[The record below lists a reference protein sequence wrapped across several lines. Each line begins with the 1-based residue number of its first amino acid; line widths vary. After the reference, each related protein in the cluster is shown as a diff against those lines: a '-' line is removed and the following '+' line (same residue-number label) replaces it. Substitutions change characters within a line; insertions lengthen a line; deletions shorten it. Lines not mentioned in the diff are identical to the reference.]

1 MHRVSAFAL
10 LRRADLVEN
19 DRRENAAPMRRNDGR
34 DNARLGEIVR
44 LNEQLA
50 LRLRDLG
57 DEQCR
62 AIARL
67 AVAN

>member
-19 DRRENAAPMRRNDGR
+19 DRRENAAPMRRIDGR